1 MLITIYIYINK
12 RKMNSDVVF
21 SHAAVGI
28 WAKMSVIF
36 VDKSQ
41 EKTTG
46 KFQGFGCHK
55 FNSNYYLR

>member
-1 MLITIYIYINK
+1 
-12 RKMNSDVVF
+12 MNSDVVF